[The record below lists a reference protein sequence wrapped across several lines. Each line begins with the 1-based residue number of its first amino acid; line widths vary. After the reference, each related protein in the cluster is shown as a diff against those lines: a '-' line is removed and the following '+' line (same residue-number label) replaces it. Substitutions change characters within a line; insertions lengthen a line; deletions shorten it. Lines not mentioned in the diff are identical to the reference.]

1 MAVALEFRREQRH
14 RNRPRLDRCEKPGDV
29 IEALRG
35 EDRHAVTSRGDTL
48 HASANR
54 PHPATELGPGK
65 FDGVSINGAGEV
77 QVAIGHGV
85 TNIRD
90 VAVDK

>member
-1 MAVALEFRREQRH
+1 
-14 RNRPRLDRCEKPGDV
+14 
-29 IEALRG
+29 
-35 EDRHAVTSRGDTL
+35 L
-48 HASANR
+48 HANV

-65 FDGVSINGAGEV
+65 FDGLSVDRAGEV

-90 VAVDK
+90 VAVEEISA